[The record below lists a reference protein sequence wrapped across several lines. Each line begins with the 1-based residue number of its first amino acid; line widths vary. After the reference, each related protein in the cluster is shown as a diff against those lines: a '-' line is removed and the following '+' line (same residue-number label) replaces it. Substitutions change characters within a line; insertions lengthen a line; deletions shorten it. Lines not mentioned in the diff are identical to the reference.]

1 VQPLFVFCADLHLED
16 GAWTTRPGI
25 YGDAYYSFRQIVDY
39 CIEHKLPLILGG
51 DVLEKKSN
59 LARPIAQLCA
69 EMDRMERAE
78 VPLFYIQGNHEYDRN
93 APWLSVHTWPKHMH
107 LNGLF
112 DINGAR
118 VTGLDWLPRGDIQR
132 EFENIHPE
140 TEILITHQ
148 VWKDLMGNVGRTECE
163 LTDVHRVQTV
173 LAGDFH
179 VTKIVESV
187 NAQGK
192 PIKMLSPGSTCM
204 QDMGES
210 PEKFFFVIGRNTATS
225 AIEWAPV
232 NIKTRALISYR
243 VETQEELDD
252 ICAGKLVREITAA
265 TEVAVAN
272 GLPPEIQKPLVRVKF
287 DKHLPDAYLRVVT
300 CVGEQAHL
308 FCEAITEKNLR
319 QTTAPRDGVK
329 NDLLTAVADLIGD
342 TDSAY
347 KLAAALLAAEDPT
360 REIDILFKQYM
371 SEEPHATPETGSAE
385 LGSPSLSGL

>member
-1 VQPLFVFCADLHLED
+1 MQPLFVFCADLHLED

-69 EMDRMERAE
+69 EMDRMERAD

-107 LNGLF
+107 EASFN
-112 DINGAR
+112 ISGAK
-118 VTGLDWLPRGDIQR
+118 VCGFDWLPRGDIQDAFTR
-132 EFENIHPE
+132 VPQN
-140 TEILITHQ
+140 TDILITHQ

-163 LTDVHRVQTV
+163 LTDVHHVQTV

-210 PEKFFFVIGRNTATS
+210 PEKFFFVIGRNAATS

-232 NIKTRALISYR
+232 NIKTRGLISYR

-252 ICAGKLVREITAA
+252 ICAGKLVREIISA

-272 GLPPEIQKPLVRVKF
+272 GLPLEIQKPLVRVKF

-308 FCEAITEKNLR
+308 FCEAITEKMTPR
-319 QTTAPRDGVK
+319 SAPSRDAVK
-329 NDLLTAVADLIGD
+329 NDLLTAVADLAGD
-342 TDSAY
+342 GTPAY
-347 KLAAALLAAEDPT
+347 KLAAALLAAEDPA
-360 REIDILFKQYM
+360 REIDVLFNRYM
-371 SEEPHATPETGSAE
+371 NEESDATSETGSSE
-385 LGSPSLSGL
+385 LGPSSPADV